1 MAAPPPLVT
10 HPPDPLG
17 ATGPPRPA
25 AGHPLAAYLARRV
38 LRFLLSLALLV
49 TATFGMVHLIP
60 GDPVRAALG
69 VTASTE
75 LVAAR
80 AHDLGLDLPLWQQYA
95 RHVANLFRGDLGT
108 SMVSGLPV
116 SRTIADRLPYTAM
129 LALVAFAVVMLT
141 AVPAGMAA
149 AAWTRGGRRRAAELL
164 FTAVSGLLAVVPEF
178 LLAVALIVVF
188 AITWELLPVADVT
201 GELGPSFYVLPALAL
216 AVGPAAA
223 LARIVRVEALAVL
236 ASDYMRTA
244 RAKRLPARLIHL
256 RHALP
261 NLLTGA
267 LTLGGLLISG
277 LVAGSVLVENVF
289 AWPGL
294 GSALVEA
301 IKAKDYPVVQGVVL
315 VYGGAVLL
323 VNLAVDVA
331 LGRLDPRSTLREDG

>member
-1 MAAPPPLVT
+1 MAV
-10 HPPDPLG
+10 HP
-17 ATGPPRPA
+17 R
-25 AGHPLAAYLARRV
+25 HPWAAYLGRRF
-38 LRFLLSLALLV
+38 LRFLLSLALLI
-49 TATFGMVHLIP
+49 TATFAMVHVIP

-69 VTASTE
+69 ITASPE

-80 AHDLGLDLPLWQQYA
+80 THELGLDLPIWEQYA
-95 RHVANLFRGDLGT
+95 RHLGGLFTGDLGE

-116 SRTIADRLPYTAM
+116 AQTIADRLPYTAL
-129 LALVAFAVVMLT
+129 LALVAFAVVMIT
-141 AVPAGMAA
+141 AIPVGMAM
-149 AAWTRGGRRRAAELL
+149 AAWTRGGRRRGAELL
-164 FTAVSGLLAVVPEF
+164 FTGVSGLLAVVPEF

-188 AITWELLPVADVT
+188 AITLEVLPVADVT
-201 GELGPSFYVLPALAL
+201 GEMGPRFYVLPTLAL

-223 LARIVRVEALAVL
+223 LGRIVRVEALGVL
-236 ASDYMRTA
+236 SSDYMRTA

-267 LTLGGLLISG
+267 LTIGGLLISG
-277 LVAGSVLVENVF
+277 LIAGSVLVENVF

-294 GSALVEA
+294 GSALVDA

-331 LGRLDPRSTLREDG
+331 LGRLDPRSTIRED

>member
-1 MAAPPPLVT
+1 MAV
-10 HPPDPLG
+10 HP
-17 ATGPPRPA
+17 R
-25 AGHPLAAYLARRV
+25 HPWAAYLGRRF
-38 LRFLLSLALLV
+38 LRFLLSLALLI
-49 TATFGMVHLIP
+49 TATFAMVHLIP

-69 VTASTE
+69 ITASPE

-80 AHDLGLDLPLWQQYA
+80 THELGLDLPLWEQYA
-95 RHVANLFRGDLGT
+95 RYLGGLFTGDLGE
-108 SMVSGLPV
+108 SMGSGLPV
-116 SRTIADRLPYTAM
+116 AQTIADRLPYTAL
-129 LALVAFAVVMLT
+129 LALVAFVVVMIT
-141 AVPAGMAA
+141 AIPVGMAM
-149 AAWTRGGRRRAAELL
+149 AAWTRGGRRRGAELL
-164 FTAVSGLLAVVPEF
+164 FTGVSGLLAVVPEF

-188 AITWELLPVADVT
+188 AITLEMLPVADVT
-201 GELGPSFYVLPALAL
+201 GEMGPRFYVLPTLAL

-223 LARIVRVEALAVL
+223 LGRIVRVEALGVL
-236 ASDYMRTA
+236 SSDYMRTA

-267 LTLGGLLISG
+267 LTIGGLLISG
-277 LVAGSVLVENVF
+277 LIAGSVLVENVF

-294 GSALVEA
+294 GSALVDA

-331 LGRLDPRSTLREDG
+331 LGRLDPRSTIRED

>member
-1 MAAPPPLVT
+1 MAV
-10 HPPDPLG
+10 HP
-17 ATGPPRPA
+17 R
-25 AGHPLAAYLARRV
+25 HPWAAYLGRRF
-38 LRFLLSLALLV
+38 LRFLLSLALLI
-49 TATFGMVHLIP
+49 TATFAMVHLIP

-69 VTASTE
+69 ITASPE

-80 AHDLGLDLPLWQQYA
+80 THELGLDLPIWEQYA
-95 RHVANLFRGDLGT
+95 RYLGGLFTGDLGE
-108 SMVSGLPV
+108 SMGSGLPV
-116 SRTIADRLPYTAM
+116 AQTIADRLPYTAL
-129 LALVAFAVVMLT
+129 LALVAFAVVMIT
-141 AVPAGMAA
+141 AIPVGMAM
-149 AAWTRGGRRRAAELL
+149 AAWTRGGRRRGAELL
-164 FTAVSGLLAVVPEF
+164 FTGVSGLLAVVPEF

-188 AITWELLPVADVT
+188 AITLEMLPVADVT
-201 GELGPSFYVLPALAL
+201 GEMGPRFYVLPTLAL

-223 LARIVRVEALAVL
+223 LGRIVRVEALGVL
-236 ASDYMRTA
+236 SSDYMRTA

-267 LTLGGLLISG
+267 LTIGGLLISG
-277 LVAGSVLVENVF
+277 LIAGSVLVENVF

-294 GSALVEA
+294 GSALVDA

-331 LGRLDPRSTLREDG
+331 LGRLDPRSTIRED